1 MITPLSIHD
10 MTQRQNWI
18 SQARTTDVVQNV
30 IRPPNF
36 KQKLVAK
43 RMANGRDRCAFA
55 ASLFSQSVGYE
66 SSCAHIAVPSKPFP
80 PLQLRKYSAKTR
92 DTIACSFITIL
103 SAGPEVSLKGSPTV
117 SPVTA
122 ASCAGTFL
130 PLSAASSETPL
141 LMYFLQLS
149 QAPPEL
155 DIEMASC
162 TEETSEPVRMPNT
175 ACTPKK
181 VPAIKGDPITSAP
194 GAIISLSEA
203 LVEI

>member
-1 MITPLSIHD
+1 MVCGLRSEIHHATCFGNSSRGD
-10 MTQRQNWI
+10 QNGVK
-18 SQARTTDVVQNV
+18 R
-30 IRPPNF
+30 RPKRGDAGRCYMAFTEVMKNPWPS
-36 KQKLVAK
+36 LTAAK
-43 RMANGRDRCAFA
+43 
-55 ASLFSQSVGYE
+55 YW
-66 SSCAHIAVPSKPFP
+66 
-80 PLQLRKYSAKTR
+80 AKTSE
-92 DTIACSFITIL
+92 TMACNFITMFK
-103 SAGPEVSLKGSPTV
+103 AGPEVSLKGSPTV

-130 PLSAASSETPL
+130 PLRAASSEKPP

-162 TEETSEPVRMPNT
+162 TEETREPVRMPNT

-181 VPAIKGDPITSAP
+181 VPATKGDPITSAP

-203 LVEI
+203 RVEIEMQRS